1 MKKPLRPLFLL
12 MLCLVLTALPATA
25 FGASAPTTKTPA
37 ADLRTTMAKIN
48 GEHAY
53 YTVIAMQ
60 KRFDKAPDASEAMNL
75 VTANSNT
82 AAMMVSEL
90 YGKSA
95 AETFRGG
102 WDKHVSLLMDYVDAT
117 IAKNDAARK
126 QATSALKANAAS
138 MSAVLNNLNPYL
150 DRKTVE
156 KSLLVHEQDLLQA
169 FDGYAS
175 GKYASAYTAA
185 HNAYVHTA
193 TLGAMMAT
201 AITKQFPAKF
211 DRTTTQTS
219 AAYLRQQMGQG
230 LGEHAILSI
239 LVLQKAH
246 DKAPDYNGAKAAL
259 DKNTAALTATHR
271 NLFGAGAANTFNQQ
285 WNRHIADY
293 QAYLK
298 ATLAGNE
305 AGRKAAKADLGDFVA
320 KLTAFQVNRL
330 PLDKTMTYQANAMHG
345 AHVLTAI
352 DSYHN
357 ANYAKTYQ
365 ALRIGYNHMWMTGND
380 LSEAVVKKM
389 PGMFR

>member
-1 MKKPLRPLFLL
+1 MRKPLRPFLLL
-12 MLCLVLTALPATA
+12 MLCLVLTALPVTA

-37 ADLRTTMAKIN
+37 SDLRTTMAKVH

-53 YTVIAMQ
+53 YTVLAMQ
-60 KRFDKAPDASEAMNL
+60 KRFDQSKDAAEAMNVL
-75 VTANSNT
+75 NANSNT
-82 AAMMVSEL
+82 MAMTVSDL

-95 AETFRGG
+95 AQTFRTG
-102 WDKHVSLLMDYVDAT
+102 WDNHIALLMNYVDAT
-117 IAKNDAARK
+117 RSKNDAARK
-126 QATSALKANAAS
+126 QATSDLKKNASS
-138 MSAVLNNLNPYL
+138 MATVLNNLNPHL
-150 DRKTVE
+150 DRKTLE
-156 KSLLVHEQDLLQA
+156 QNLLVHEQYLLQS

-175 GKYASAYTAA
+175 GKYGTAYTAA
-185 HNAYVHTA
+185 HNAYARTS
-193 TLGAMMAT
+193 TIGAMMAT
-201 AITKQFPAKF
+201 AVVKQFPAKF
-211 DRTTTQTS
+211 KGTSTQTD

-246 DKAPDYNGAKAAL
+246 DKAPDYANAKAAL
-259 DKNTAALTATHR
+259 DKNTAALTAVHR
-271 NLFGAGAANTFNQQ
+271 SLFGAGAAKTFNEQ
-285 WNRHIADY
+285 WNRHIKDY
-293 QAYLK
+293 QLYLA

-320 KLTAFQVNRL
+320 KITAFQVNRL

-345 AHVLTAI
+345 AHVITAI

-389 PGMFR
+389 PGKF

>member
-37 ADLRTTMAKIN
+37 ADLRTTMAKVH

-60 KRFDKAPDASEAMNL
+60 KRFDKAPDAGEAMNTL
-75 VTANSNT
+75 NANSNT
-82 AAMMVSEL
+82 VAMMVSDL

-95 AETFRGG
+95 AQTFRSG
-102 WDKHVSLLMDYVDAT
+102 WDAHIALLMDYVDAT
-117 IAKNDAARK
+117 AAKNDAARK
-126 QATSALKANAAS
+126 KATAALRANAAG
-138 MSAVLNNLNPYL
+138 MATVLNNLNPKL
-150 DRKTVE
+150 DRKTLE
-156 KSLLVHEQDLLQA
+156 KNLLVHEQYLLQS
-169 FDGYAS
+169 FDGYAA
-175 GKYASAYTAA
+175 GKYGTAYAAA
-185 HNAYVHTA
+185 HNAYARTA
-193 TLGAMMAT
+193 KIGAMMAT
-201 AITKQFPAKF
+201 SIVKQFPARF
-211 DRTTTQTS
+211 DGTTTQTD

-230 LGEHAILSI
+230 LGEHTILSI

-246 DKAPDYNGAKAAL
+246 DKAPDYPNAKAAL

-271 NLFGAGAANTFNQQ
+271 SLFGAGAAKTFNQQ

-293 QAYLK
+293 QAYLR

-305 AGRKAAKADLGDFVA
+305 AGRKAAKADLADFVA

-345 AHVLTAI
+345 AHVITAI

-357 ANYAKTYQ
+357 GNYSKTYH

-389 PGMFR
+389 PGRF

>member
-1 MKKPLRPLFLL
+1 MNKKLRPLFLL
-12 MLCLVLTALPATA
+12 MLCLILTALPATA

-37 ADLRTTMAKIN
+37 ADLRTTMAKVH

-60 KRFDKAPDASEAMNL
+60 KRFDKAPDAAEAMNIL
-75 VTANSNT
+75 NANSNT
-82 AAMMVSEL
+82 AAMMISEL
-90 YGKSA
+90 YGESA
-95 AETFRGG
+95 AQTFRSG
-102 WDKHVSLLMDYVDAT
+102 WDNHVALLMNYVDAT
-117 IAKNDAARK
+117 AAKNDAARK
-126 QATSALKANAAS
+126 QATKALRANASTLAT
-138 MSAVLNNLNPYL
+138 VLSNLNPHL
-150 DRKTVE
+150 DRKTLE
-156 KSLLVHEQDLLQA
+156 QNLLVHEQYLLQS

-175 GKYASAYTAA
+175 GKYGTAYTAA
-185 HNAYVHTA
+185 HNAYARTA
-193 TLGAMMAT
+193 KIGAMMAT
-201 AITKQFPAKF
+201 AVTKQFPAKF
-211 DRTTTQTS
+211 KGTTTQTD

-246 DKAPDYNGAKAAL
+246 DKAPDYANAKAAL
-259 DKNTAALTATHR
+259 DKNTAALTASQR
-271 NLFGAGAANTFNQQ
+271 SLFGAGAAKTFNQQ

-293 QAYLK
+293 EAYLK
-298 ATLAGNE
+298 AMLAGNE

-345 AHVLTAI
+345 AHVITAI

-389 PGMFR
+389 PGKF

>member
-25 FGASAPTTKTPA
+25 FGASKPTTQTPA
-37 ADLRTTMAKIN
+37 AALRTTMAKVH

-53 YTVIAMQ
+53 YTIIAMQ
-60 KRFDKAPDASEAMNL
+60 KRFNQAADAAEAMKLLN
-75 VTANSNT
+75 ANSDT
-82 AAMMVSEL
+82 AETMVSEL

-95 AETFRGG
+95 AQTFRSG
-102 WDKHVSLLMDYVDAT
+102 WDKHISLLMDYVDAT
-117 IAKNDAARK
+117 AAKNEAARK
-126 QATSALKANAAS
+126 QAASALKANAAS
-138 MSAVLNNLNPYL
+138 MASVLNNLNPKL
-150 DRKTVE
+150 DRNAVE
-156 KSLLVHEQDLLQA
+156 KGLLVHEQDLLQS
-169 FDGYAS
+169 FDGYAA
-175 GKYASAYTAA
+175 GKYDVSYNAA

-201 AITKQFPAKF
+201 AIAKQFPAKF
-211 DRTTTQTS
+211 EGTTTQTN

-246 DKAPDYNGAKAAL
+246 DKAPDYASAKAAL

-271 NLFGAGAANTFNQQ
+271 KLFGEGAATTFKQM

-305 AGRKAAKADLGDFVA
+305 AGRQAAKADLGDFVA
-320 KLTAFQVNRL
+320 KITAFQVNRL

-345 AHVLTAI
+345 AHVITAI

-357 ANYAKTYQ
+357 ANYAKSYQ
-365 ALRIGYNHMWMTGND
+365 ALRVGYNHMWMTGND

-389 PGMFR
+389 PGMFK

>member
-1 MKKPLRPLFLL
+1 MNKPLRPLFLL
-12 MLCLVLTALPATA
+12 MLCLILTALPATA

-37 ADLRTTMAKIN
+37 ADLRTTMAKVH

-60 KRFDKAPDASEAMNL
+60 KRFDKAPDAAEAMNVL
-75 VTANSNT
+75 NANSNT
-82 AAMMVSEL
+82 AAMMISEL
-90 YGKSA
+90 YGQSA
-95 AETFRGG
+95 AKTFRSG
-102 WDKHVSLLMDYVDAT
+102 WDNHVALLMNYVDAT
-117 IAKNDAARK
+117 AAKNDAARK
-126 QATSALKANAAS
+126 QATAALRANASTLAT
-138 MSAVLNNLNPYL
+138 VLNNLNPHL
-150 DRKTVE
+150 GRKTLE
-156 KSLLVHEQDLLQA
+156 QNLLVHEQYLLQS

-175 GKYASAYTAA
+175 GKYGTAYTAA
-185 HNAYVHTA
+185 HNAYART
-193 TLGAMMAT
+193 TKIGAMMAT
-201 AITKQFPAKF
+201 AVAKQFPAKF
-211 DRTTTQTS
+211 KGTTTQTD

-246 DKAPDYNGAKAAL
+246 DKAPDYANAKAAL
-259 DKNTAALTATHR
+259 DKNTAALTASQR
-271 NLFGAGAANTFNQQ
+271 SLFGAGAAKTFNQQ

-293 QAYLK
+293 EAYLK

-320 KLTAFQVNRL
+320 KITAFQVNRL

-345 AHVLTAI
+345 AHVITAI

-389 PGMFR
+389 PGKF